1 MLIYLAVYGKL
12 FEEKLAIDKGEEKTL
27 YNQRVTAEKTCFL
40 TEVIIQLY

>member
-1 MLIYLAVYGKL
+1 LIYLAVYGKL
-12 FEEKLAIDKGEEKTL
+12 FGENLAIDKEKEKTL